1 MLNSMRLGTPFE
13 KERILLELAAWK
25 PGTGASVDVSHSLIH
40 CSRWTYMSTQCH
52 RASLSWSIVVKL
64 QNGSNQARS
73 ASSR

>member
-40 CSRWTYMSTQCH
+40 CSR
-52 RASLSWSIVVKL
+52 
-64 QNGSNQARS
+64 
-73 ASSR
+73 